1 MTDCLPI
8 LFNYSPPA
16 SFQALIIPLPI
27 QPQLSQFCSLDQ
39 YADSESRSALTL
51 QSRDKQPCQIT
62 RPELTDPLDGKK
74 AFALLVVDDFHVAV
88 LLNPKL
94 AHDDIV
100 HAACGVCPG
109 VGLVVPM
116 EPKVKGQPGIKE
128 QVRSRLERHLLGQ
141 LQRDHTPGLG
151 FYTLPP
157 EFEFGVNG
165 AVEHKVL
172 LEALSLEGTDG
183 GVMAD
188 LLRHPPEAQILP
200 AIGDKFDSTVKS
212 R

>member
-1 MTDCLPI
+1 M
-8 LFNYSPPA
+8 
-16 SFQALIIPLPI
+16 Q
-27 QPQLSQFCSLDQ
+27 
-39 YADSESRSALTL
+39 
-51 QSRDKQPCQIT
+51 
-62 RPELTDPLDGKK
+62 GKK

-94 AHDDIV
+94 THDDIV

-109 VGLVVPM
+109 VGFVVSM
-116 EPKVKGQPGIKE
+116 EPSSKSQSGIREQAQRRLKG
-128 QVRSRLERHLLGQ
+128 HLLGQ

-151 FYTLPP
+151 FYTLTP

-172 LEALSLEGTDG
+172 LEALSLKGTDW

-188 LLRHPPEAQILP
+188 LLRHPPEAQIFS
-200 AIGDKFDSTVKS
+200 ATGDKFDSTADG
-212 R
+212 